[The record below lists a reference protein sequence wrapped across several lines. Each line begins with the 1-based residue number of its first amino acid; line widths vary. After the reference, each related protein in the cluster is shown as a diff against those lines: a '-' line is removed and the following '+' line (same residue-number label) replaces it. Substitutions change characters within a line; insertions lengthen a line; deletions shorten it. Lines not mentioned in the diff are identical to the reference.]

1 MAEAPSVALLFDDA
15 ELGAHLRE
23 ALRER
28 GARIV
33 HEGGVATL
41 SRELLHSTG
50 AHVVVVNLDD
60 EAADDIDHLYDV
72 IDGDHPRVVF
82 NDAQASRGL
91 DGWDRARWA
100 RHLAVKVLAEGDID
114 PPRPADALAVE
125 TPVVRMVE
133 APVAAGVVAAPM
145 AMSLADAELEA
156 EPGAETDVAV
166 AEPAFEEAAPPMLDD
181 EASPEVLLS
190 PAVGEAADAS
200 ESLAAELEAL
210 LAADTGEAVTEDDF
224 GSGLKDFGDDVPELH
239 DGDFGL
245 PAATVHEGRKLV
257 EPPPLPGAKFGADA
271 LMTQG
276 PAPLPKAD
284 ELTASVPTEPLASP
298 PSAPRPAFQLDHL
311 ALAPLDESFMPADT
325 PIKVEKLS
333 AAEALHAGWSL
344 VDDDA
349 TSMPAD
355 VETHDFGIEKM
366 RAEDYLALDV
376 EEVEPSVQ
384 PRMTL
389 ELVSIEEAIAPTDF
403 EAFGHEMQLGELE
416 SALGRVLLLGATVDS
431 TDSVCE
437 FLSTLPASLRMAVLL
452 TQHQGA
458 ASIDALMEKLTK
470 RSALPV
476 RIAAHGERARAGE
489 VLLVPANRQ
498 VRLLRDGRVEAEVV
512 EVFSFQNPSID
523 TAFTAAA
530 NVFGRDALAIVF
542 AGPGTDAVAGAQ
554 AVHDRGGKVWVEL
567 ASGDHYAD
575 MVHGVEAE
583 RLASFTGTPTEL
595 AARLIE
601 EELQR

>member
-1 MAEAPSVALLFDDA
+1 MAEAPAVALLFDDA

-33 HEGGVATL
+33 HEGALGTL
-41 SRELLHSTG
+41 SRDVIHGSG
-50 AHVVVVNLDD
+50 AQVVVVNLDE
-60 EAADDIDHLYDV
+60 EAADDLDRLYDV
-72 IDGDHPRVVF
+72 LDGDQPRVVF

-125 TPVVRMVE
+125 TPVVRGAAMAE
-133 APVAAGVVAAPM
+133 PVAAVAAAVAEPVAHAVEEPA
-145 AMSLADAELEA
+145 AMSLADVEPLAEM
-156 EPGAETDVAV
+156 PVA
-166 AEPAFEEAAPPMLDD
+166 D
-181 EASPEVLLS
+181 EPEVLLS
-190 PAVGEAADAS
+190 PAVGEAAEVS

-210 LAADTGEAVTEDDF
+210 LAADTGEPAEEDF
-224 GSGLKDFGDDVPELH
+224 GSGLKDFGEDAPQLH
-239 DGDFGL
+239 DGS
-245 PAATVHEGRKLV
+245 
-257 EPPPLPGAKFGADA
+257 FGADFLDA
-271 LMTQG
+271 SAQG
-276 PAPLPKAD
+276 PAPLPPVHEERAGLVPPPLRE
-284 ELTASVPTEPLASP
+284 ELTASIPTEPLASP
-298 PSAPRPAFQLDHL
+298 PSAPRPSFQLDHL

-325 PIKVEKLS
+325 PIKVEKIS
-333 AAEALHAGWSL
+333 TAEALHASWSL
-344 VDDDA
+344 VDDAADA
-349 TSMPAD
+349 PAEM
-355 VETHDFGIEKM
+355 ETHDFGIEKM
-366 RAEDYLALDV
+366 SAEDYLALDV
-376 EEVEPSVQ
+376 EEVDEAVQ

-403 EAFGHEMQLGELE
+403 ESDGREMHLGELD

-431 TDSVCE
+431 TDSVCA
-437 FLSTLPASLRMAVLL
+437 FLAALPSSLRMAVLL

-458 ASIDALMEKLTK
+458 TAVEALAERLAKH
-470 RSALPV
+470 SALPV
-476 RIAAHGERARAGE
+476 RIASHGHRARAGE
-489 VLLVPANRQ
+489 VVLVPANRQ
-498 VRLLRDGRVEAEVV
+498 VRLLRDGRVECEAVDAA
-512 EVFSFQNPSID
+512 SFQNPSID
-523 TAFTAAA
+523 STFTTAA
-530 NVFGRDALAIVF
+530 NVFGRDAVAIVF

-583 RLASFTGTPTEL
+583 RLASFTGTPFEL

-601 EELQR
+601 EEIQR

>member
-1 MAEAPSVALLFDDA
+1 MAEAPAVALLFDDA

-33 HEGGVATL
+33 HEGALGTL
-41 SRELLHSTG
+41 SRDLIHGTG
-50 AHVVVVNLDD
+50 AQVVVVNLDED
-60 EAADDIDHLYDV
+60 AADDIDRLYDV

-125 TPVVRMVE
+125 TPVVRDEV
-133 APVAAGVVAAPM
+133 AVAAPTAVVAAETIAVPVHEPE
-145 AMSLADAELEA
+145 AMLLAEAEPIAETSLAD
-156 EPGAETDVAV
+156 EPT
-166 AEPAFEEAAPPMLDD
+166 
-181 EASPEVLLS
+181 EVLLS
-190 PAVGEAADAS
+190 PAVGEAAEVS

-210 LAADTGEAVTEDDF
+210 LAADSGEPAEDDF
-224 GSGLKDFGDDVPELH
+224 GSGLKDFGEEVPELH
-239 DGDFGL
+239 DG
-245 PAATVHEGRKLV
+245 A
-257 EPPPLPGAKFGADA
+257 FGADFLDTSA
-271 LMTQG
+271 HG
-276 PAPLPKAD
+276 PAPLPPVHEEHVAPTPPPVRE
-284 ELTASVPTEPLASP
+284 ELSASIPTEPLAAP
-298 PSAPRPAFQLDHL
+298 PSAPRPSFQLDHL
-311 ALAPLDESFMPADT
+311 SLAPLDESFLPADA
-325 PIKVEKLS
+325 PIKVEKIS
-333 AAEALHAGWSL
+333 TAEALHASWSL

-349 TSMPAD
+349 PVAEVPAAQ
-355 VETHDFGIEKM
+355 DFGIEKM
-366 RAEDYLALDV
+366 SAEDYLALDV
-376 EEVEPSVQ
+376 ETVDESVQ

-403 EAFGHEMQLGELE
+403 EAAGSEMQLGELE

-431 TDSVCE
+431 TDSVCA
-437 FLSTLPASLRMAVLL
+437 FLAALPSSLRMAVLL

-458 ASIDALMEKLTK
+458 MSVEALAERLAKH
-470 RSALPV
+470 SALPV
-476 RIAAHGERARAGE
+476 RIAAHGNRARAGE
-489 VLLVPANRQ
+489 VLLVPANRH
-498 VRLLRDGRVEAEVV
+498 VRLLRDGRVECEAV
-512 EVFSFQNPSID
+512 EVSSFQNPSID
-523 TAFTAAA
+523 AAFTTAA
-530 NVFGRDALAIVF
+530 NVFGRDAVAIVF

-583 RLASFTGTPTEL
+583 RLASFTGTPFEL

-601 EELQR
+601 EEIQR

>member
-1 MAEAPSVALLFDDA
+1 MAEAPAVALLFDDA

-33 HEGGVATL
+33 HEGALGTL
-41 SRELLHSTG
+41 SRDLIHGTG
-50 AHVVVVNLDD
+50 AQVVVVNLDED
-60 EAADDIDHLYDV
+60 AADDIDRLYDV

-125 TPVVRMVE
+125 TPVAHEAAVTESVTAHFLEPATAVEPAMAVAE
-133 APVAAGVVAAPM
+133 APAAL
-145 AMSLADAELEA
+145 SLADV
-156 EPGAETDVAV
+156 EPV
-166 AEPAFEEAAPPMLDD
+166 AEVPLAD
-181 EASPEVLLS
+181 ESPDILLS
-190 PAVGEAADAS
+190 PAVGEAAEVS
-200 ESLAAELEAL
+200 ETLAAELEAL
-210 LAADTGEAVTEDDF
+210 LAADTGEPAEEDF
-224 GSGLKDFGDDVPELH
+224 GSGLKDFGDDAPALH
-239 DGDFGL
+239 DGTFGTDFL
-245 PAATVHEGRKLV
+245 
-257 EPPPLPGAKFGADA
+257 DA
-271 LMTQG
+271 SAQG
-276 PAPLPKAD
+276 PAPLPPLHEERAAPVPPPVRE
-284 ELTASVPTEPLASP
+284 ELTASIPTEPLAAP
-298 PSAPRPAFQLDHL
+298 PSAPRPSFQLDHL
-311 ALAPLDESFMPADT
+311 ALAPLDDSFMPADT
-325 PIKVEKLS
+325 PIKVEKIS
-333 AAEALHAGWSL
+333 TAEALHASWSL

-349 TSMPAD
+349 PMVEVPAAQHFG
-355 VETHDFGIEKM
+355 VEKVS
-366 RAEDYLALDV
+366 AEDYLALDV
-376 EEVEPSVQ
+376 ETVDESVK

-403 EAFGHEMQLGELE
+403 ETSGSEMQLGELE

-431 TDSVCE
+431 TDSVCA
-437 FLSTLPASLRMAVLL
+437 FLAALPSSLRMAVLL

-458 ASIDALMEKLTK
+458 MSVEALAERLAKH
-470 RSALPV
+470 SALPV
-476 RIAAHGERARAGE
+476 RIASHGHRARAGE
-489 VLLVPANRQ
+489 VVLVPANRQ
-498 VRLLRDGRVEAEVV
+498 VRLLRDGRVECDVADVA
-512 EVFSFQNPSID
+512 SFQNPSID
-523 TAFTAAA
+523 STFTTAA
-530 NVFGRDALAIVF
+530 NVFGRDAVAIVF

-583 RLASFTGTPTEL
+583 RLASFTGTPFEL

-601 EELQR
+601 EEIQR

>member
-1 MAEAPSVALLFDDA
+1 MAEAPAVALLFDDA

-33 HEGGVATL
+33 HEGALGTL
-41 SRELLHSTG
+41 SRDLIHGTG
-50 AHVVVVNLDD
+50 AQVVVVNLDE
-60 EAADDIDHLYDV
+60 EAADDIDRLYDV

-125 TPVVRMVE
+125 TPVAHEAAVTESVTAHFLEPATAVEPAMAVAE
-133 APVAAGVVAAPM
+133 APAAL
-145 AMSLADAELEA
+145 SLADV
-156 EPGAETDVAV
+156 EPV
-166 AEPAFEEAAPPMLDD
+166 AEVPLAD
-181 EASPEVLLS
+181 ESPDILLS
-190 PAVGEAADAS
+190 PAVGEAAEVS
-200 ESLAAELEAL
+200 ETLAAELEAL
-210 LAADTGEAVTEDDF
+210 LAADTGEPAEEDF
-224 GSGLKDFGDDVPELH
+224 GSGLKDFGDDAPVLH
-239 DGDFGL
+239 DGTFGSDFL
-245 PAATVHEGRKLV
+245 
-257 EPPPLPGAKFGADA
+257 DA
-271 LMTQG
+271 SAQG
-276 PAPLPKAD
+276 PAPLPPLHEERATPVPPPVRE
-284 ELTASVPTEPLASP
+284 ELTASIPTEPLAAP
-298 PSAPRPAFQLDHL
+298 PSAPRPSFQLDHL
-311 ALAPLDESFMPADT
+311 ALAPLDDSFMPADT
-325 PIKVEKLS
+325 PIKVEKIS
-333 AAEALHAGWSL
+333 TAEALHASWSL

-349 TSMPAD
+349 PMVEVPAAQHFG
-355 VETHDFGIEKM
+355 VEKVS
-366 RAEDYLALDV
+366 AEDYLALDV
-376 EEVEPSVQ
+376 ETVDESVK

-403 EAFGHEMQLGELE
+403 ETSGSEMQLGELE

-431 TDSVCE
+431 TDSVCA
-437 FLSTLPASLRMAVLL
+437 FLAALPSSLRMAVLL

-458 ASIDALMEKLTK
+458 MSVEALAERLAKH
-470 RSALPV
+470 SALPV
-476 RIAAHGERARAGE
+476 RIASHGHRARAGE
-489 VLLVPANRQ
+489 VVLVPANRQ
-498 VRLLRDGRVEAEVV
+498 VRLLRDGRVECDVADVA
-512 EVFSFQNPSID
+512 SFQNPSID
-523 TAFTAAA
+523 STFTTAA
-530 NVFGRDALAIVF
+530 NVFGRDAVAIVF

-583 RLASFTGTPTEL
+583 RLASFTGTPFEL

-601 EELQR
+601 EEIQR

>member
-1 MAEAPSVALLFDDA
+1 MAEAPAVALLFDDA
-15 ELGAHLRE
+15 ELGSHLRE

-33 HEGGVATL
+33 HEGGIATL
-41 SRELLHSTG
+41 SRELLQSTG

-60 EAADDIDHLYDV
+60 EAADDIDRLYDV
-72 IDGDHPRVVF
+72 IDGDQPRVVF

-125 TPVVRMVE
+125 TPVARVAE
-133 APVAAGVVAAPM
+133 AP
-145 AMSLADAELEA
+145 AM
-156 EPGAETDVAV
+156 VAV
-166 AEPAFEEAAPPMLDD
+166 AEASVAMAFADIEAAPEAAVVEAEPVFAEAVAPMLDD

-190 PAVGEAADAS
+190 PAMGEAAEAS

-210 LAADTGEAVTEDDF
+210 LAADDAGEPVAEDDF
-224 GSGLKDFGDDVPELH
+224 GSGLKDFGDQVPQLH
-239 DGDFGL
+239 DGTFGEH
-245 PAATVHEGRKLV
+245 AAGAPEARKRV
-257 EPPPLPGAKFGADA
+257 EPPPLPGSKFSSDA

-276 PAPLPKAD
+276 PAPLPRAD

-333 AAEALHAGWSL
+333 AAEALHTAWSL

-366 RAEDYLALDV
+366 SAEDYLALDV
-376 EEVEPSVQ
+376 ETVEPTVQ

-403 EAFGHEMQLGELE
+403 ESFGHEMQLGELE

-437 FLSTLPASLRMAVLL
+437 FLAALPASLRMAVLL

-458 ASIDALMEKLTK
+458 ASVDALAEKLAK

-498 VRLLRDGRVEAEVV
+498 VRLLRDGRVESEVV

-523 TAFTAAA
+523 VTFTAAA
-530 NVFGRDALAIVF
+530 NVFGRDAVAIVF

-554 AVHDRGGKVWVEL
+554 AVHDRGGRVGVEL

-583 RLASFTGTPTEL
+583 RLASFTGTPTDL

>member
-1 MAEAPSVALLFDDA
+1 MAEAPAVALLFDDA

-33 HEGGVATL
+33 HEGALGTL
-41 SRELLHSTG
+41 SRDLIHGSG
-50 AHVVVVNLDD
+50 AQVVVVNLDD
-60 EAADDIDHLYDV
+60 DAADDLDRLYDV
-72 IDGDHPRVVF
+72 IDGDQPRVVF

-114 PPRPADALAVE
+114 PPRPADALAIE
-125 TPVVRMVE
+125 TPVAHESPTAEPVAVAAVAAAASAAMVE
-133 APVAAGVVAAPM
+133 HEPEQELEPESVAHAMEAPM
-145 AMSLADAELEA
+145 AATLADI
-156 EPGAETDVAV
+156 EPVADIPL
-166 AEPAFEEAAPPMLDD
+166 AD
-181 EASPEVLLS
+181 EPEVLLS
-190 PAVGEAADAS
+190 PAVGEAADVS

-210 LAADTGEAVTEDDF
+210 LAADTGEPAEDDF
-224 GSGLKDFGDDVPELH
+224 GSGLKDFGDEAPPLH
-239 DGDFGL
+239 DG
-245 PAATVHEGRKLV
+245 T
-257 EPPPLPGAKFGADA
+257 FGADFLDA
-271 LMTQG
+271 SAQG
-276 PAPLPKAD
+276 PAPLPPVHEEYVGPVPPPLRE
-284 ELTASVPTEPLASP
+284 ELTASIPTEPLASP
-298 PSAPRPAFQLDHL
+298 PSAPRPSFQLDHL

-325 PIKVEKLS
+325 PIKVEKIS
-333 AAEALHAGWSL
+333 TAEALHASWSL
-344 VDDDA
+344 VDDEA
-349 TSMPAD
+349 ESLPAD

-366 RAEDYLALDV
+366 SAEDYLALDV
-376 EEVEPSVQ
+376 EEVDATVQ

-403 EAFGHEMQLGELE
+403 EAEGREMHLGELD

-431 TDSVCE
+431 TDSVCA
-437 FLSTLPASLRMAVLL
+437 FLAALPSSLRMAVLL

-458 ASIDALMEKLTK
+458 MAVEALAERLAKH
-470 RSALPV
+470 SALPV
-476 RIAAHGERARAGE
+476 RIASHGHRARAGE
-489 VLLVPANRQ
+489 VVLVPANRQ
-498 VRLLRDGRVEAEVV
+498 VRLLRDGRVECDVV
-512 EVFSFQNPSID
+512 DVTSFQNPSID
-523 TAFTAAA
+523 STFTTAA
-530 NVFGRDALAIVF
+530 NVFGRDAVAIVF

-583 RLASFTGTPTEL
+583 RLASFTGTPFEL

-601 EELQR
+601 EEVQR